1 MTRSPTVR
9 LPSLMPCAVSHI
21 AEDSAMLKITD
32 WPKLRAESV
41 YCVFRAA
48 SSYSAAHYP
57 SSACIFQAFCHEY
70 GIASH
75 DKLTSAGQ
83 NENSRDYQGI
93 HGIVHG
99 LSRWLDVSM
108 LAQQIRLP
116 CFSVSGLEA
125 DRGKDALRV
134 GGVLPNQEEGLPA
147 MHSSYRCFS
156 CCSLAKYLTVS

>member
-1 MTRSPTVR
+1 
-9 LPSLMPCAVSHI
+9 
-21 AEDSAMLKITD
+21 MLKITD

-48 SSYSAAHYP
+48 SSYSAAHNP
-57 SSACIFQAFCHEY
+57 SSVCIFAAYCQEYEFAFC
-70 GIASH
+70 
-75 DKLTSAGQ
+75 DKIDICRSAD
-83 NENSRDYQGI
+83 ESLHDYQRI

-108 LAQQIRLP
+108 LAQQIHLP
-116 CFSVSGLEA
+116 CFSVSGLRA
-125 DRGKDALRV
+125 DRGKAALRV